1 MRLSTGGP
9 MAYVYLLRDP
19 SSNLIKIGRATNLEQ
34 RLRNLRTANPNL
46 ELVHAFENV
55 DAVKVEGCLHK
66 KFAIYQQD
74 GEFFD
79 VSVEKVIE
87 YGEEVIGLTSIFNNP
102 ELKKLHKIECTTSSL
117 TASPEDWKLINKL
130 TEIDS
135 KIANLEL
142 EREVLISQLKLR
154 VGRSSGIQR
163 LVSWKNRTT
172 NRFDQNLFREEHES
186 LFERYKKSVT
196 SRFFVYHRFLKN

>member
-9 MAYVYLLRDP
+9 MAFVYLLRDP

-55 DAVKVEGCLHK
+55 DAVKVEGYLHK
-66 KFAIYQQD
+66 KFAIHQQD

-102 ELKKLHKIECTTSSL
+102 ELKKLQKIENTTSSL

-154 VGRSSGIQR
+154 IGRSSGIQR

>member
-1 MRLSTGGP
+1 
-9 MAYVYLLRDP
+9 MAFVYLLRDP
-19 SSNLIKIGRATNLEQ
+19 SSSLIKIGRATNLEQ

-55 DAVKVEGCLHK
+55 DAVKVEGYLHK
-66 KFAIYQQD
+66 KFAIHQQD

-102 ELKKLHKIECTTSSL
+102 ELKKLQKIESTTSSL